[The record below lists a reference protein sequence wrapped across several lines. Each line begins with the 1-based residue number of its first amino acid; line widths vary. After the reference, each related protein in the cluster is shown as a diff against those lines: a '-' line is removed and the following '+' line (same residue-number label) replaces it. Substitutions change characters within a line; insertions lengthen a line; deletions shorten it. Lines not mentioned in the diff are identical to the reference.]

1 VTKLYVAQ
9 IPKHFKVSRGTL
21 YRDIRKGRISAETN
35 DKGRTLVDLS
45 ELERVYQPRQKGEAS
60 QTVTPG
66 HYEADQPV
74 HENSV
79 LRREVELLR
88 ERLAEN
94 AGVIEDLRTER
105 DRLITLIEE
114 QATTVKLLTDER
126 QQEPKPK
133 RRWWWRS

>member
-1 VTKLYVAQ
+1 
-9 IPKHFKVSRGTL
+9 
-21 YRDIRKGRISAETN
+21 
-35 DKGRTLVDLS
+35 
-45 ELERVYQPRQKGEAS
+45 
-60 QTVTPG
+60 
-66 HYEADQPV
+66 
-74 HENSV
+74 
-79 LRREVELLR
+79 VELLR